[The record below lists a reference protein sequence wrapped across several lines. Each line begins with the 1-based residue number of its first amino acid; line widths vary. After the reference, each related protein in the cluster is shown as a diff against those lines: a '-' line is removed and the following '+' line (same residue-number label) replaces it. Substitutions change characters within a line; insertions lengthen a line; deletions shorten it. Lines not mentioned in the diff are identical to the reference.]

1 MNVTSK
7 FIEVHPDFYGAGVIF
22 TQLGT
27 AYTILNQWQNAKD
40 AYEKALKAS
49 WENYPED
56 KKEEANKIKEQVKA
70 MINLLVERKLAK

>member
-1 MNVTSK
+1 VNVASK
-7 FIEVHPDFYGAGVIF
+7 FLAEHPDYYGAGMIF

-27 AYTILNQWQNAKD
+27 AYTILNEWQNAKA

-56 KKEEANKIKEQVKA
+56 KKEEADKIKEKIKG
-70 MINLLVERKLAK
+70 MINLLIERKLAK